1 MNDANFLPNDLGQ
14 CQRLLLAAF
23 RQATERERRLANAE
37 RKAQAAE
44 QRAFESQQQATDLGR
59 VLDET
64 AASFEQLRQEHAATL
79 EELAWYK
86 RWVHGRRSE
95 RLADGEGQ
103 GHLFDLVPQDAEVAG
118 NLEPS
123 EPLPPIAAGR
133 RRRRRRELDL
143 SRLPH
148 HRHES
153 ELPVAETICDCCGRQ
168 KDRIGE
174 DVTTIL
180 EHVPARL
187 EVHEYVRGKYAC
199 RYCKNGVSSPP
210 PPPRPIARGI
220 AGPGLVAEIIVSK
233 FGDHLPLYRLEDIF
247 VRCGVHFART
257 TLCDWWRLRPI
268 CCSLFTTYNARW

>member
-1 MNDANFLPNDLGQ
+1 MNDADFLPNDLAQ

-23 RQATERERRLANAE
+23 REASERECRLADAE

-44 QRAFESQQQATDLGR
+44 RRATESERQSTDLGR

-64 AASFEQLRQEHAATL
+64 AASFEQLREEHAATL

-95 RLADGEGQ
+95 RRADGEGQ
-103 GHLFDLVPQDAEVAG
+103 GHLFDCTPPVAEAASD
-118 NLEPS
+118 LDLS
-123 EPLPPIAAGR
+123 EPLSPVTAHR

-153 ELPVAETICDCCGRQ
+153 ELSAAEKICDCCGRQ

-174 DVTTIL
+174 DVTTIV

-199 RYCKNGVSSPP
+199 RYCKNGVFSPP
-210 PPPRPIARGI
+210 PPSRPINRGI
-220 AGPGLVAEIIVSK
+220 APVLV
-233 FGDHLPLYRLEDIF
+233 
-247 VRCGVHFART
+247 
-257 TLCDWWRLRPI
+257 
-268 CCSLFTTYNARW
+268 